1 MENVRP
7 GVTITWYDD
16 PAEAESDLMSSFEAM
31 SPDERVAETLRLMVM
46 CAGWQLDGRFE
57 RSARITDVP

>member
-16 PAEAESDLMSSFEAM
+16 PAEAESDLKKSFDTM
-31 SPDERVAETLRLMVM
+31 SPDERVAETLFLMVM

-57 RSARITDVP
+57 RSAQFIEFA